1 MSLNRAQRARLR
13 RQLGPIIQEALEDG
27 VGPIVREEVG
37 RVLRPIEPGTSYLDK
52 ALGATPSCGRD
63 DPPPKGHTFA
73 RVVRAYMAA
82 GGDPRAAVDA
92 AREHGFGD
100 AVVRA
105 LEAGSAEGG
114 GLLIPSPL
122 ADEVIELL
130 RSRSIVRR
138 AGPRTI
144 TIPAGNLQFPR
155 IDSGSTAAYVAEG
168 AEIPVSELKTG
179 AVNLLARKLAAL
191 TILSND
197 LLRFGASSDVDQI
210 VLDDLLQAIA
220 TEEDVQMLFGDG
232 AEARPLGLFEQ
243 IDAANKFNANATIN
257 LTNVQADLRDAELKL
272 RNANVP
278 MRNPVWIMAPRS
290 RLFLREVRDTE
301 DRPVFKDEVNAGR
314 LNGMRLEDTTNVPI
328 DLGAGSDESEVA
340 LIDFSE
346 VFLGD
351 VASVEIARS
360 DAAMIV
366 VNSVSQSLF
375 QRDRSAIR
383 TIMRN
388 DIQMRHRVSG
398 AVIQAVKWGV

>member
-1 MSLNRAQRARLR
+1 MSLNREQRARLR
-13 RQLGPIIQEALEDG
+13 QQLGPLINEALKEGVTPIIQ
-27 VGPIVREEVG
+27 EEVG
-37 RVLRPIEPGTSYLDK
+37 RVLRSGQSGSDYLDK
-52 ALGATPSCGRD
+52 ALGGSPSRGRAD
-63 DPPPKGHTFA
+63 DLPKGHNFA
-73 RVVRAYMAA
+73 RVIRCYLAA
-82 GGDPRAAVDA
+82 EGDPDRAANFA
-92 AREHGFGD
+92 HENGFGEV
-100 AVVRA
+100 VVRA

-122 ADEVIELL
+122 ANEIIELL
-130 RSRSIVRR
+130 RPRSIVRR
-138 AGPRTI
+138 SGPRTI

-155 IDSGSTAAYVAEG
+155 IDSGSTAGYVTEG
-168 AEIPVSELKTG
+168 GEIPVSELKTG

-191 TILSND
+191 TLVSND
-197 LLRFGASSDVDQI
+197 LLRFGVSQDVDAI
-210 VLDDLLQAIA
+210 ILDDLLQAIS
-220 TEEDVQMLFGDG
+220 TTEDVKMLFGKG
-232 AEARPLGLFEQ
+232 VEAEPLGLFEQ
-243 IDAANKFNANATIN
+243 IDAANKFAANATIN

-278 MRNPVWIMAPRS
+278 MRNPVWVMAPRT
-290 RLFLREVRDTE
+290 RLFLRDVRDTE

-314 LNGMRLEDTTNVPI
+314 LNGMRLEDSTNVPI
-328 DLGAGSDESEVA
+328 NLGGGSDESEVA

-360 DAAMIV
+360 DAAMIIV
-366 VNSVSQSLF
+366 GGVHQSLF

-388 DIQMRHRVSG
+388 DVQMRHRVSG

>member
-1 MSLNRAQRARLR
+1 MALNREQRARLR
-13 RQLGPIIQEALEDG
+13 RQLGPIIQEALEEG
-27 VGPIVREEVG
+27 VVPIIQEEVG
-37 RVLRPIEPGTSYLDK
+37 RVLRSAQSGSGSSYLDK
-52 ALGATPSCGRD
+52 ALNGSRCVD
-63 DPPPKGHTFA
+63 DLPKGHAFA
-73 RVVRAYMAA
+73 RVIRAYMAA
-82 GGDPRAAVDA
+82 GGDVAQAADQA
-92 AREHGFGD
+92 YQHGFGET
-100 AVVRA
+100 VIKA
-105 LEAGSAEGG
+105 LESGSAEGG

-130 RSRSIVRR
+130 RARSIVRR

-191 TILSND
+191 TVISND
-197 LLRFGASSDVDQI
+197 LLRFGVSQDVDGI
-210 VLDDLLQAIA
+210 ILEDLLQAIS
-220 TEEDVQMLFGDG
+220 TTEDVKMLFGKG
-232 AEARPLGLFEQ
+232 VEAEPLGLFEQ
-243 IDAANKFNANATIN
+243 IDAANKFAANTTIN

-290 RLFLREVRDTE
+290 RLFLREVRDTD

-366 VNSVSQSLF
+366 VGGVSQSLF

-388 DIQMRHRVSG
+388 DVQMRHRVSG
-398 AVIQAVKWGV
+398 AVIQAVKWGA

>member
-1 MSLNRAQRARLR
+1 MALNTKQRARLR
-13 RQLGPIIQEALEDG
+13 RQLGPIIQEALEEG
-27 VGPIVREEVG
+27 VVPIIQEEVG
-37 RVLRPIEPGTSYLDK
+37 KVLADAKAGGGSYADRILSGPRPDTGL
-52 ALGATPSCGRD
+52 
-63 DPPPKGHTFA
+63 PKGHTFA

-82 GGDPRAAVDA
+82 GGDARAAVDA
-92 AREHGFGD
+92 AQEYGFGD
-100 AVVRA
+100 TVVRA
-105 LEAGSAEGG
+105 LESGSAEGG

-130 RSRSIVRR
+130 RARSIVRR

-155 IDSGSTAAYVAEG
+155 IDSGSTAAYVTEG
-168 AEIPVSELKTG
+168 GEIPVSELKTG

-191 TILSND
+191 TVISND

-210 VLDDLLQAIA
+210 ILEDLLQAIS
-220 TEEDVQMLFGDG
+220 TTEDVKMLFGKG
-232 AEARPLGLFEQ
+232 AEAEPLGLFEQ
-243 IDAANKFNANATIN
+243 IVAANKFAANAVIN

-278 MRNPVWIMAPRS
+278 MLSPVWIMAPRS
-290 RLFLREVRDTE
+290 RLFLRDVRDTD
-301 DRPVFKDEVNAGR
+301 DRPVFKDEINSGR
-314 LNGMRLEDTTNVPI
+314 LNGMRLEDSTNVPI
-328 DLGAGSDESEVA
+328 NLGAGSDESEVA

-360 DAAMIV
+360 DSAMIV
-366 VNSVSQSLF
+366 VDSVSQSLF

-388 DIQMRHRVSG
+388 DVQMRHRVSG
-398 AVIQAVKWGV
+398 AVIQAVKWGA

>member
-1 MSLNRAQRARLR
+1 MSLNREQRVRLR
-13 RQLGPIIQEALEDG
+13 QQLGPLINEALKEG
-27 VGPIVREEVG
+27 VTPVIQEEVG
-37 RVLRPIEPGTSYLDK
+37 RVLRSGQSGSNYLDR
-52 ALGATPSCGRD
+52 ALDGSRRVD
-63 DPPPKGHTFA
+63 DLPKGHNFA
-73 RVVRAYMAA
+73 RVIRCYLA
-82 GGDPRAAVDA
+82 GEGDCNRAANFA
-92 AREHGFGD
+92 NENGFGES
-100 AVVRA
+100 VTRA
-105 LEAGSAEGG
+105 LEGGSAEGG

-130 RSRSIVRR
+130 RARSIVRL

-155 IDSGSTAAYVAEG
+155 IDSGSTAGYVTEG
-168 AEIPVSELKTG
+168 GEIPVSELKTG

-191 TILSND
+191 TILSSD
-197 LLRFGASSDVDQI
+197 LLRFGVSQDVDAI
-210 VLDDLLQAIA
+210 VLDDLLQAIS
-220 TEEDVQMLFGDG
+220 TTEDVKMLFGKG
-232 AEARPLGLFEQ
+232 AEAEPLGLFEQ
-243 IDAANKFNANATIN
+243 IVAANKFAANATIN

-278 MRNPVWIMAPRS
+278 MRNPVWVMAPRS

-301 DRPVFKDEVNAGR
+301 DRPVFKEEVNAGR

-328 DLGAGSDESEVA
+328 NLGGGSDESEVA

-366 VNSVSQSLF
+366 VGGVSQSLF

-388 DIQMRHRVSG
+388 DVQMRHRVSG